1 MATNKKSKTYE
12 VRVFDFA
19 MGSTVVVQVEAFS
32 KAEAKR
38 SVSSG
43 KVLSV
48 TEVAKL
54 P

>member
-19 MGSTVVVQVEAFS
+19 MGLAVVVRVEAGS

-38 SVSSG
+38 SISTG

-48 TEVAKL
+48 TEVA
-54 P
+54 